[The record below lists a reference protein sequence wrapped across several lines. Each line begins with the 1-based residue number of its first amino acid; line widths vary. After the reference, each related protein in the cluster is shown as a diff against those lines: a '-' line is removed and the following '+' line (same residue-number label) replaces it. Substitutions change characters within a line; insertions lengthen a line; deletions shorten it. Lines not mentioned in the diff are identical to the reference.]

1 MRRWT
6 FDLIVSML
14 GALLVIV
21 LAAAGALALWGYTYT
36 SDNVH
41 SQLAAQEI
49 YFPSKAEITP
59 PAQRP
64 FLLQY
69 AGQEVLTGAQ
79 AYAYAQKIASDI
91 HGMPY
96 HGVYARIATASI
108 EHPKNQ
114 TLATD
119 KTIAFEG
126 VTLRGLLLE
135 AYAFSTFGTVAL
147 WASIISFILAGVML
161 ILSILSF
168 IHLGRVSSAEE
179 FPKSQSTTS

>member
-6 FDLIVSML
+6 FDLIVSTV

-21 LAAAGALALWGYTYT
+21 LAATGALALWGYTYT

-41 SQLAAQEI
+41 SQLAAQQI

-59 PAQRP
+59 AQRP
-64 FLLQY
+64 YLLQY

-79 AYAYAQKIASDI
+79 ADAYAEKIASDI
-91 HGMPY
+91 YGLPY

-161 ILSILSF
+161 ILSMLSF
-168 IHLGRVSSAEE
+168 VHLGRVSPAEE
-179 FPKSQSTTS
+179 FPRSQSTTS

>member
-1 MRRWT
+1 MRRRT
-6 FDLIVSML
+6 FDLIGSTV
-14 GALLVIV
+14 GALLVVV

-41 SQLAAQEI
+41 SQLAAQQI

-59 PAQRP
+59 AQRP
-64 FLLQY
+64 YLLQY

-79 AYAYAQKIASDI
+79 ADAYAKKIASDI
-91 HGMPY
+91 YGMPY

-114 TLATD
+114 TLAAD
-119 KTIAFEG
+119 KAIAFEG
-126 VTLRGLLLE
+126 VTLQGLLLE
-135 AYAFSTFGTVAL
+135 AYAFSTLGTVAF

-161 ILSILSF
+161 ILSILGF
-168 IHLGRVSSAEE
+168 VHLGRVSPAEE